1 MCSIFRVIFL
11 LFSLTDTKLNPYTDQ
26 NRNCSVPS
34 QSRAKI
40 HSKSAMPIGFLPSSL
55 SFPTVSAVNAQTY

>member
-34 QSRAKI
+34 QIRAKI
-40 HSKSAMPIGFLPSSL
+40 HSKSAMAIGFLPSSL